1 MGHNEVNF
9 SKIFLHHIDS
19 LILNDE
25 KIYIHSYPD
34 LTKTGTRFYIH
45 ARNVAD
51 AFIFIL
57 ENSTE
62 TLDCH
67 DASKGRYNI
76 VGVREVSNL
85 ELVKIIS
92 KIMNKEAIYELTD
105 FHSDR
110 PGHDLRYALDGSKLA
125 ELGWT
130 PPIDLEQGSE
140 KTVKWTIKNNQW
152 L

>member
-1 MGHNEVNF
+1 MNIIGERQHAEKFVP
-9 SKIFLHHIDS
+9 KIIKS
-19 LILNDE
+19 ILDNE

-57 ENSTE
+57 QNSE
-62 TLDCH
+62 ECLDPH

-76 VGVREVSNL
+76 VGVKEVSNL

-92 KIMNKEAIYELTD
+92 KDD
-105 FHSDR
+105 F
-110 PGHDLRYALDGSKLA
+110 
-125 ELGWT
+125 
-130 PPIDLEQGSE
+130 
-140 KTVKWTIKNNQW
+140 VKIIKR